1 MKKSE
6 YAFEIINYIF
16 LAFVGFITVYP
27 LIYTASISLS
37 SMAEAAKNGLHLY
50 PKEISFVSYQMVFS
64 NSSLYTGYANTILRT
79 VFGTAFSLIITAM
92 TAYPLSK
99 SYLPNLKLFS
109 IIVLFTMIFE
119 GGMIPNYLLIK
130 KLKLIDNRLV
140 YILPCAVSAYNII
153 IMKSFFKSLPESL
166 SESAKIDGANDF
178 RILWSIILP
187 VSKPVLATV
196 GLWTAVMH
204 WNAWLDGMLYIN
216 DNSKQILQI
225 FLQRIVKEG
234 QSTLLERGIT
244 DPDVTSFTPETIK
257 SATIIVTI
265 LPILIVYP
273 FVQKYFVKGIM
284 LGSVKG

>member
-1 MKKSE
+1 
-6 YAFEIINYIF
+6 
-16 LAFVGFITVYP
+16 
-27 LIYTASISLS
+27 
-37 SMAEAAKNGLHLY
+37 
-50 PKEISFVSYQMVFS
+50 
-64 NSSLYTGYANTILRT
+64 
-79 VFGTAFSLIITAM
+79 
-92 TAYPLSK
+92 
-99 SYLPNLKLFS
+99 
-109 IIVLFTMIFE
+109 MIFE